1 MVHERRAR
9 VPRNTLLI
17 GFAYSL
23 TPDGSPGRYN
33 RALAE
38 SIKNDID
45 SGMDDAWIGMQ
56 WEIYDALE
64 ELYAERGESVPAD
77 IVPLSLVATPPP
89 FSSSEIGDPNKFVAF
104 INRSETA
111 PVTALRHKL
120 VNVITSVGHTDL
132 QNIRAPNGEIL
143 KEMVAAYLNAMLHDP
158 FFYQSFAEEVKLQPL
173 VRQAKDREW
182 REERVMPTG
191 DDYPNGLRRF
201 QRQRVNRL
209 IIEAIIPKDILK
221 RGGYLSTRGVLDQII
236 PGIGRAGR
244 DVTTV
249 RVYGH
254 PAHRPRCRRQ
264 FLEYVWN
271 KGWPLSSDQ
280 VTFGHMNE
288 FWDPNTAQ
296 EWCRSRDAWNQ
307 YEKDPGRLK

>member
-23 TPDGSPGRYN
+23 TPDGSPGSYN

-45 SGMDDAWIGMQ
+45 SGMDDAWVGMQ

-64 ELYAERGESVPAD
+64 ELCAERVESVPAN
-77 IVPLSLVATPPP
+77 VVSLSLVATPPP
-89 FSSSEIGDPNKFVAF
+89 FSSSEIEDPNEFIAF
-104 INRSETA
+104 INRSQTA
-111 PVTALRHKL
+111 PIAALGHKL
-120 VNVITSVGHTDL
+120 LNVVRSVGHSDL
-132 QNIRAPNGEIL
+132 QNIRAPNNEVL
-143 KEMVAAYLNAMLHDP
+143 KEMLAAYLNAMLHDS
-158 FFYQSFAEEVKLQPL
+158 FFYQSFAKDVDLQPL
-173 VRQAKDREW
+173 VRQAEDCEW

-191 DDYPNGLRRF
+191 DEYPNGLRRF

-209 IIEAIIPKDILK
+209 IIEEIIPKDILK

-236 PGIGRAGR
+236 PEIGRSGR
-244 DVTTV
+244 NVTMV

-280 VTFGHMNE
+280 ATFGQMYE

-296 EWCRSRDAWNQ
+296 EWCRSRDAWDQ
-307 YEKDPGRLK
+307 YEEDPGRLK